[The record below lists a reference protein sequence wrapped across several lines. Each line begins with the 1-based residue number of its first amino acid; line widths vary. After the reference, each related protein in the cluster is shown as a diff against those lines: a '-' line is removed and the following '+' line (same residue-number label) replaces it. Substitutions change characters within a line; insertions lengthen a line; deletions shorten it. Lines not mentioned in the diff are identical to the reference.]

1 MKFWWAGEFWK
12 NPFEVLLWQNVK
24 IYLNLEPL
32 SEFSLKKLTQ
42 QTQDLWSYPEKYR
55 EPNGTDAEPENR
67 PIAQFQIR
75 DDLNVIVAG
84 LQLL

>member
-1 MKFWWAGEFWK
+1 M
-12 NPFEVLLWQNVK
+12 
-24 IYLNLEPL
+24 
-32 SEFSLKKLTQ
+32 TQ